1 MVHVNNSLLLMI
13 FNEIEYQRNIFHCLA
28 TISIPKVAKKTKKCQ
43 LWGTQK
49 SDKFHRDVSHLQD
62 VLISVINSDKNFFI
76 NLNQSSLVLS
86 FQKYSSWIFVPGMM
100 VYSQTNS
107 VNFPAK
113 SQTEVDFFI
122 QQKERIITVHNHLHY
137 SDLSEIRPKIIIVS
151 LRTEV
156 HTVPIWQ

>member
-1 MVHVNNSLLLMI
+1 MVHAKNSLLLMI
-13 FNEIEYQRNIFHCLA
+13 FNEIEHQKNIFQFLV

-100 VYSQTNS
+100 VYSHTNS

-113 SQTEVDFFI
+113 NLDRGRIFI
-122 QQKERIITVHNHLHY
+122 QQKKRVKTVQTHSHY
-137 SDLSEIRPKIIIVS
+137 SELSELRPEIIIVS
-151 LRTEV
+151 LKTEV
-156 HTVPIWQ
+156 HTVPIW